1 MSRRKRKNRNQNDPG
16 KVIILIT
23 VLIQLISA
31 AVSLAEKLTE

>member
-1 MSRRKRKNRNQNDPG
+1 MSRKKKNRNQNDPS

-31 AVSLAEKLTE
+31 IISLVEKLIE